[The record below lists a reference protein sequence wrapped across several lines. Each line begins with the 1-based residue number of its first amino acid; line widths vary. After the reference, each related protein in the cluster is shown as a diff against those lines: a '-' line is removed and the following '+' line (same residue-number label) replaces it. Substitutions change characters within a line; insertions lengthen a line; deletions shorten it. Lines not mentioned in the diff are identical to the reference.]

1 MRWYELAEN
10 PQAISELY
18 SDVPSLESVHLIEV
32 SLHRDGTRMSL
43 KVALPRF
50 PDKPP
55 ARWKAQGY
63 NTVQVQLD
71 FWTLQTILIN
81 GWSTDNFV
89 DIHILPDANKQIDL
103 QIVSSHC
110 SIEATAHDFRITLHK
125 FNLAS
130 MAKRG
135 EHK

>member
-10 PQAISELY
+10 PQAVSELY
-18 SDVPSLESVHLIEV
+18 SDVPSLETVHLIEV
-32 SLHRDGTRMSL
+32 LLHRDGTRMSL

-55 ARWKAQGY
+55 TRWKVQGY

-81 GWSTDNFV
+81 GWSTDNLV
-89 DIHILPDANKQIDL
+89 DILILPNTNKHIHL
-103 QIVSSHC
+103 QISSSHC
-110 SIEATAHDFRITLHK
+110 SIEATAHDFRIMLHK
-125 FNLAS
+125 FKFTS
-130 MAKRG
+130 M
-135 EHK
+135 